1 VTTFGLDIG
10 ATKTS
15 GVAVGDDRTVLA
27 EVREPT
33 ALGPDGLLA
42 TAARVVERLREGA
55 GDPVGPIGVG
65 VPGLVD
71 PDTGVVEHAVN
82 LGLNGDRLR
91 LATILADRLGQPV
104 VVENDVNAA
113 TLGAAEVTG
122 ATDLGYVSLGTG
134 LAAGLLLEGRLR
146 RGHLGAA
153 GEIGHIPVD
162 PAGPRCRCG
171 QRGCLETV
179 ASGSAL
185 AAAWPGDEGTPPAQA
200 LFAAAAAGDPAALAA
215 RDRFAAAVAGAV
227 RLLALTVNVE
237 LVVLGGGVSQ
247 LGEPLRAA
255 VAAALRD
262 QAAASPFLAAL
273 DLPDRLR
280 VLPADVPVAAL
291 GASRLAQWRGGHGDS
306 GDVRGDRRSVD
317 PDRMQ

>member
-1 VTTFGLDIG
+1 MTAYGLDIG

-15 GVAVGDDRTVLA
+15 GVAVDDDGGVLA

-33 ALGPDGLLA
+33 RLGPDGLLG
-42 TAARVVERLREGA
+42 TAASVVARLAAAA
-55 GDPVGPIGVG
+55 GPPTGPIGVG

-71 PDTGVVEHAVN
+71 PETGVVEHAVN

-91 LATILADRLGQPV
+91 LATALADRLDHPV

-122 ATDLGYVSLGTG
+122 ASDLAYLSLGTG

-146 RGHLGAA
+146 RGHHGAA

-162 PAGPRCRCG
+162 PAGAWCRCG

-185 AAAWPGDEGTPPAQA
+185 AAAWPSDGAPPAQA
-200 LFAAAAAGDPAALAA
+200 LFAAAVAGDPDAVDL
-215 RDRFAAAVAGAV
+215 RDRFSAAVASAV

-237 LVVLGGGVSQ
+237 VVVLGGGVSQ

-255 VAAALRD
+255 VARALRE
-262 QAAASPFLAAL
+262 QTVASPFLGAL

-280 VLPADVPVAAL
+280 VLPSDVPVAAL
-291 GASRLAQWRGGHGDS
+291 GASRLAQWRDADGGS
-306 GDVRGDRRSVD
+306 GGLRDDRAPRPSGL
-317 PDRMQ
+317 R